1 MTTNTTSSPQPT
13 STTDRDLD
21 WLLDDLAG
29 RVVHVESAAVLSRD
43 GLVLGASAAL
53 SREDAEHLAALA
65 AGLQS
70 LANSGAQRFGAGHVQ
85 QTVVEMD
92 RRFLFVIAAGEG
104 CCLAVLATSEVDVGL
119 VAYEMAL
126 IVKKVGRHLA
136 VDGRQAAEAA
146 GAM

>member
-1 MTTNTTSSPQPT
+1 MTMNSTSSPQVT
-13 STTDRDLD
+13 STTDRLD
-21 WLLDDLAG
+21 WLLNDLAG

-43 GLVLGASAAL
+43 GLVLGASSAL

-65 AGLQS
+65 AGLHS
-70 LANSGAQRFGAGHVQ
+70 LANGGAQRFGAGHVQ

-126 IVKKVGRHLA
+126 IVKQVGRHLA
-136 VDGRQAAEAA
+136 VDGRQAAGAAEA
-146 GAM
+146 M

>member
-1 MTTNTTSSPQPT
+1 MTMNSTSSPQPT
-13 STTDRDLD
+13 STTDRRLD

-53 SREDAEHLAALA
+53 GREDAEHLAALA

-70 LANSGAQRFGAGHVQ
+70 LANGGAQRFGGGQVQ

-92 RRFLFVIAAGEG
+92 RRFLFVTAAGAG

-126 IVKKVGRHLA
+126 IVKQMGRHLA
-136 VDGRQAAEAA
+136 VDGRPAAEA
-146 GAM
+146 M